1 MAGRG
6 ANMSVSRSA
15 IKKEPVARAT
25 MELQPFVWEGTD
37 KRGVKMKGEQLAK
50 NANLLRAEL
59 RRQGINPGTVKTKPK
74 PLFGAAGKPI
84 KPRDIAFFSRQM
96 ATMMKSGVPIVS
108 ALEIIGSGH
117 KNPRMKKMVDTIRTD
132 IEGGSSMY
140 EAVSKHPVQFDE
152 LYRNLVRAGEGAGVL
167 ETVLDTVATYK
178 ENIEALK
185 GKIKKALFYP
195 IMVVVV
201 AMLVSGIML
210 VFVVP
215 QFEDVFKSF
224 GADLPAFTQMVVNL
238 SRFMVSWWWLMLIV
252 AIGTAVGAVMA
263 YKRSPKMQHAMDRFV
278 LKVPVIGQIMHNSA
292 IARFART
299 TAVTFKAG
307 VPLVEALGI
316 VAGATGNT
324 VYEEAVLRMR
334 DDVSVGYPVNVSM
347 KQTNLFPHMVIQ
359 MTGIG
364 EEAGAL
370 DAMLF
375 KVAEYYEQEVNNSV
389 DALSSLL
396 EPMIM
401 VFIGTIVGGM
411 VIAMYLPIF
420 KLGAVVG

>member
-1 MAGRG
+1 
-6 ANMSVSRSA
+6 MSVSRSA

-59 RRQGINPGTVKTKPK
+59 RRQGINPGQVKPKPK
-74 PLFGAAGKPI
+74 PLFGAAGSPVKP
-84 KPRDIAFFSRQM
+84 KDIAFFSRQM

-108 ALEIIGSGH
+108 ALDIIASGH
-117 KNPRMKKMVDTIRTD
+117 KNPRMKKLVDTIRTD

-224 GADLPAFTQMVVNL
+224 GAELPAFTQMVVNL
-238 SRFMVSWWWLMLIV
+238 SRFMVSWWWLMLLV
-252 AIGTAVGAVMA
+252 AIGTAVGLVMA

-292 IARFART
+292 IARFSRT

-334 DDVSVGYPVNVSM
+334 DDVSVGYPVNMSM

>member
-1 MAGRG
+1 
-6 ANMSVSRSA
+6 MSVSRSA
-15 IKKEPVARAT
+15 IKKEPVARST
-25 MELQPFVWEGTD
+25 MELQPFVWQGTD

-59 RRQGINPGTVKTKPK
+59 RRQGINPGLVKVKPK
-74 PLFGAAGKPI
+74 PLFGAAGKAI
-84 KPRDIAFFSRQM
+84 GSKDISFFSRQM

-117 KNPRMKKMVDTIRTD
+117 KNPRMKKMVDGVRTD
-132 IEGGSSMY
+132 IEGGSSLY
-140 EAVSKHPVQFDE
+140 ESVSKYPVQFDE

-178 ENIEALK
+178 ENIEGLK

-195 IMVVVV
+195 AMVIAV
-201 AMLVSGIML
+201 ALLVSAIL
-210 VFVVP
+210 LIFVVP

-224 GADLPAFTQMVVNL
+224 GADLPAFTQIIVNA
-238 SRFMVSWWWLMLIV
+238 SRFMVSWWWLIAIIV
-252 AIGTAVGAVMA
+252 IGSIVGLVMA
-263 YKRSPKMQHAMDRFV
+263 YKRSPKMQHAMDRYI

-292 IARFART
+292 IARFSRT

-316 VAGATGNT
+316 VAGATGNK

-334 DDVSVGYPVNVSM
+334 DDVSVGYPVNMAM
-347 KQTNLFPHMVIQ
+347 KQTNLFPHMVVQ
-359 MTGIG
+359 MTSIG

-370 DAMLF
+370 DTMLF
-375 KVAEYYEQEVNNSV
+375 KVAEYYEQEVNNAV

-401 VFIGTIVGGM
+401 VFIGVVVGGM
-411 VIAMYLPIF
+411 VVGMYLPIF
-420 KLGAVVG
+420 KLASVVG

>member
-1 MAGRG
+1 
-6 ANMSVSRSA
+6 MSVSRSA
-15 IKKEPVARAT
+15 IKKEPVARST
-25 MELQPFVWEGTD
+25 MELKPFVWEGTD
-37 KRGVKMKGEQLAK
+37 KRGVKMKGEQPAK

-59 RRQGINPGTVKTKPK
+59 RRQGIMPNVVKPKPK
-74 PLFGAAGKPI
+74 PLFGSAGSPVGAK
-84 KPRDIAFFSRQM
+84 DIAFFSRQM
-96 ATMMKSGVPIVS
+96 AIMMKSGVPIVS
-108 ALEIIGSGH
+108 SLEIIASGH
-117 KNPRMKKMVDTIRTD
+117 KNPRMRKLVDAVRND
-132 IEGGSSMY
+132 IEGGSSLH
-140 EAVSKHPVQFDE
+140 EAISKHPVQFDE
-152 LYRNLVRAGEGAGVL
+152 LYRNLVRAGESAGVL
-167 ETVLDTVATYK
+167 ETVLDTIATYK

-195 IMVVVV
+195 AMVVTV
-201 AMLVSGIML
+201 AILVSTIL
-210 VFVVP
+210 LIFVVP
-215 QFEDVFKSF
+215 QFEEVFKNF
-224 GADLPAFTQMVVNL
+224 GAELPAFTQMIVSA
-238 SRFMVSWWWLMLIV
+238 SRFMVAYWWVML
-252 AIGTAVGAVMA
+252 AVLLGALFGSIYA
-263 YKRSPKMQHAMDRFV
+263 YKRSPKMQHTMDRLI
-278 LKVPVIGQIMHNSA
+278 LKVPVIGQIMNNSA

-316 VAGATGNT
+316 VAGATGNK

-334 DDVSVGYPVNVSM
+334 DDVSVGYPVNMAM
-347 KQTNLFPHMVIQ
+347 KQVNIFPHMVVQ

-370 DAMLF
+370 DTMLF
-375 KVAEYYEQEVNNSV
+375 KVAEYYEQEVNNAV

-411 VIAMYLPIF
+411 VIGMYLPIF

>member
-1 MAGRG
+1 
-6 ANMSVSRSA
+6 MSVSRSA
-15 IKKEPVARAT
+15 IKKEPVARST

-37 KRGVKMKGEQLAK
+37 KRGIKMKGEQLAK

-59 RRQGINPGTVKTKPK
+59 RRQGINPGQVKVKPK
-74 PLFGAAGKPI
+74 PLFGAAGSAIGPK
-84 KPRDIAFFSRQM
+84 DIAFFSRQM

-117 KNPRMKKMVDTIRTD
+117 KNPRMKKLVDTIRTD
-132 IEGGSSMY
+132 IEGGSSLY
-140 EAVSKHPVQFDE
+140 EAISKHPVQFDE

-178 ENIEALK
+178 ENIESLK

-195 IMVVVV
+195 AMVVVV
-201 AMLVSGIML
+201 ALLVSAIML
-210 VFVVP
+210 IFVVP
-215 QFEDVFKSF
+215 QFEEVFRGF
-224 GADLPAFTQMVVNL
+224 GADLPAFTQLIVNL
-238 SRFMVSWWWLMLIV
+238 SRFMVSWWWLIAIILI
-252 AIGTAVGAVMA
+252 GSTVGAIMA
-263 YKRSPKMQHAMDRFV
+263 YKRSPKMQHTMDRLI

-316 VAGATGNT
+316 VAGATGNK
-324 VYEEAVLRMR
+324 VYEESVLRMR
-334 DDVSVGYPVNVSM
+334 DDVSVGYPVNMAM
-347 KQTNLFPHMVIQ
+347 KQTALFPHMVIQ

-370 DAMLF
+370 DTMLF

-401 VFIGTIVGGM
+401 IFIGVVVGGM
-411 VIAMYLPIF
+411 VIGMYLPIF